1 MYKYNQ
7 LFEFEPNFKADGA
20 DKFRSNASDELIKET
35 VKSLESKNFIV
46 HVVEDE
52 ASALELVKKIIP
64 DGSSVMDA
72 GSVTLDEIGF
82 KSYYFGNEH
91 KWDNLHQKILDEKDG
106 ASQGNLRK
114 KALACDYFVSSV
126 GAISKQGSLFVAD
139 ASGTR
144 VGGFTAASNVVVV
157 AGVNKIVESE
167 SEGVKRATIFCYQC
181 ESVRARKAYGVPGS
195 IVANSIQINHSNV
208 FGPKNTNII
217 LIKKI
222 LGY

>member
-7 LFEFEPNFKADGA
+7 LFELEPNFKADDA
-20 DKFRSNASDELIKET
+20 EKFRSNASEELINET
-35 VKSLESKNFIV
+35 VKSLESKNHTV

-52 ASALELVKKIIP
+52 TSAMELIKKLIP

-91 KWDNLHQKILDEKDG
+91 KWENLHQKILDEKDG
-106 ASQGNLRK
+106 ATQGGLRK

-167 SEGVKRATIFCYQC
+167 ADGVKRATVFCYQC

-195 IVANSIQINHSNV
+195 VVANFVQLNHGAV

-217 LIKKI
+217 LIKKT